1 MNKKFATVINCIDG
15 RTQEPVIHYMK
26 NNFNIN
32 YVDMITEPGPN
43 RILAENT
50 SLNTIESLKNKVKI
64 SIEKHSSE
72 LIAIVGHYDCATNVV
87 DDNIQ
92 KDQLKKAKNI
102 VSSWGFSVD
111 IIALWLDENFKPNPV
126 N

>member
-1 MNKKFATVINCIDG
+1 MNKKFATAINCIDG
-15 RTQEPVIHYMK
+15 RTQEPLIHYMK

-50 SLNTIESLKNKVKI
+50 SLDTIESLKNKVKI
-64 SIEKHSSE
+64 SIEKHKSE
-72 LIAIVGHYDCATNVV
+72 LIAIVGHYDCVTNSV

-92 KDQLKKAKNI
+92 ANQLKKAKNI
-102 VSSWGFSVD
+102 ISSWGFNVE

>member
-1 MNKKFATVINCIDG
+1 MNKKFATAINCIDG
-15 RTQEPVIHYMK
+15 RTQEPLIHYMK

-50 SLNTIESLKNKVKI
+50 SLDTIESLKNKVKI

-72 LIAIVGHYDCATNVV
+72 LIAIVGHYDCVTNAV

-92 KDQLKKAKNI
+92 KDQLRKAKSV
-102 VSSWGFSVD
+102 VSSWGFDVE